1 MGPGGGFGMG
11 WMWVWWLLI
20 TLGVIALVVG
30 LVRAG
35 GARGGGDMRGRRS
48 SAREILDERF
58 ARGESTSR
66 STAPDDG
73 SSMSPEPGQRMT
85 RRQALVLMGA
95 GAVSAAAGVT
105 GLVLGWVR
113 RLEVPAMVH
122 PEPRARR
129 AASSSSQK

>member
-35 GARGGGDMRGRRS
+35 GSRGSGGGGTSGRRS

-58 ARGESTSR
+58 ARGEI
-66 STAPDDG
+66 D
-73 SSMSPEPGQRMT
+73 EQ
-85 RRQALVLMGA
+85 
-95 GAVSAAAGVT
+95 
-105 GLVLGWVR
+105 
-113 RLEVPAMVH
+113 EY
-122 PEPRARR
+122 RARR
-129 AASSSSQK
+129 RELDEP